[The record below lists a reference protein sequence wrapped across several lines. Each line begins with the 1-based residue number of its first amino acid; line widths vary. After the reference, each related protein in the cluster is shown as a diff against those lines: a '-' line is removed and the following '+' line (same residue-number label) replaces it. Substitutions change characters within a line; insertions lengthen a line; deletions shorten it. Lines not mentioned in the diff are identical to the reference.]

1 MKSIIILL
9 FLLLISFLAYINQDA
24 ILDRYMNSTI
34 DSEVNLEQL
43 PEQES
48 EPLESAEIKSESPNQ
63 NLDNFQTSQNLDE
76 DFQSSVKQDIELDS
90 QDDSESEI
98 NPNDNQEI
106 SKEEFSVENNNSD
119 QINRSL
125 NLQRFES
132 ELINFTYSEGLEF
145 RSKTPKSIEIFKDE
159 NLVGAIVI
167 DSILEGE
174 SIENYF
180 KNASFDL
187 ITEASNQGIYPKSF
201 NQSFS
206 SEALEFNNFVGIS
219 NFDYFVIREPNKI
232 SILYLETKYVD
243 TNFREIVLSSINLK

>member
-9 FLLLISFLAYINQDA
+9 FLLLISLLAYINQDS
-24 ILDRYMNSTI
+24 ILDRYMNNPI
-34 DSEVNLEQL
+34 DSEVNVEQL

-48 EPLESAEIKSESPNQ
+48 VSLESDEIKSESKNQ

-76 DFQSSVKQDIELDS
+76 DFQSSVNQDVELNA
-90 QDDSESEI
+90 QDETEPK
-98 NPNDNQEI
+98 PNENQETTQEEI
-106 SKEEFSVENNNSD
+106 SIENNNSD

-187 ITEASNQGIYPKSF
+187 ITEAFNQGIYPKSF

-206 SEALEFNNFVGIS
+206 IEALEFNNFVGIS

-232 SILYLETKYVD
+232 SILYLESKYVD
-243 TNFREIVLSSINLK
+243 ANFREIVLSSINLR